1 MNNLLSLEVLAGILD
16 AVPEAIEVAD
26 KEGKILYVNKAFSK
40 VTGIPAKERINK
52 NIFDVSPNGALAQAM
67 SSGKPVTGH
76 CSVVGGTRV
85 EVVSNASPIIIDG
98 NVEGA
103 VVVFQHITDI
113 MNLIEELRKSNTLLE
128 KLSNKFGQVTSSKYT
143 FQDIIGSSIEMKKV
157 LAVAQNA
164 ADSKST
170 ILLLGES
177 GTGKELFAH
186 AIHSAS
192 SRKEKPFIT
201 VNCAAIPENLLESE
215 LFGHEKGS
223 FTGAIKDKIGRFELA
238 NGGTIFLDEIGDMNL
253 ALQSKL
259 LRVLQE
265 FEFERVGGV
274 KTIKV
279 DVRVI
284 AATNR
289 NLRQLVREG
298 QFREDLFYR
307 LNVVEITIP
316 PLRKRK
322 DDLEIL
328 CKSIIQKLNR
338 KMGKK
343 IKSLSPNAIQVL
355 KNYHWPGNI
364 RELENVLERVM
375 VNSKGEILTAESIKP
390 HLAGC
395 ITGLNTVDI
404 IPIDEMEKILITKA
418 LERYGTSMMGKRQ
431 AASSL
436 NISLATLYN
445 KIKKYNI
452 PLKKF

>member
-40 VTGIPAKERINK
+40 VTGIPAEKRINK
-52 NIFDVSPNGALAQAM
+52 NIFDVSPDGALARAM
-67 SSGKPVTGH
+67 RSKKPVTGH
-76 CSVVGGTRV
+76 RSVVGGTLV
-85 EVVSNASPIIIDG
+85 EVVSNASPIIING

-113 MNLIEELRKSNTLLE
+113 MNLIEELRKSNTLIE
-128 KLSNKFGQVTSSKYT
+128 RLSHKFGQVTSSKYT
-143 FQDIIGSSIEMKKV
+143 FRDIIGSSMEMKKA
-157 LAVAQNA
+157 LAVAKNA
-164 ADSKST
+164 AENKST

-186 AIHSAS
+186 AIHSAGP
-192 SRKEKPFIT
+192 RNEKPFIT

-238 NGGTIFLDEIGDMNL
+238 NGGTIFLDEIGDMNP

-265 FEFERVGGV
+265 FEFERVGGI

-289 NLRQLVREG
+289 NLRQLVQDG

-307 LNVVEITIP
+307 LNVVEINIP

-328 CKSIIQKLNR
+328 CRSIIQKLNR

-343 IKSLSPNAIQVL
+343 VQALSSNAVQVL
-355 KNYHWPGNI
+355 KSYHWPGNV

-375 VNSKGEILTAESIKP
+375 VSSKGEFITADSIKP
-390 HLAGC
+390 HLIGC
-395 ITGLNTVDI
+395 STSLQSFDI
-404 IPIDEMEKILITKA
+404 MPIDEMEKILIIKA
-418 LERYGTSMMGKRQ
+418 LEKYGTSMLGKRQ

-452 PLKKF
+452 PLRNF